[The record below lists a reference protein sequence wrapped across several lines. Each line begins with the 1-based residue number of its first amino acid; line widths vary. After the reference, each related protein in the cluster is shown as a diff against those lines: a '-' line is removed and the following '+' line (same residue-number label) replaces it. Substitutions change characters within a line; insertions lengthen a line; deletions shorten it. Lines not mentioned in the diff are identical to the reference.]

1 MERRDLLRA
10 FGAATALTFL
20 PHKTLEAWTRASS
33 GHRPANGLTDAQMAL
48 VRAIADTIIPRTDTP
63 SATDV
68 GVHGFV
74 DVIVAEQ
81 ATDAERSAFLAGL
94 EAIDARARSTGGVVF
109 ADLSPEARGTLIE
122 TLESGSRDAEPS
134 RTYWRLKGLVVH
146 GYFTSEPV
154 MKDVLKHTVM
164 PGKFEGDAPILMPT
178 PVRDEE
184 GGRRLEHH
192 GGLERRVGP

>member
-10 FGAATALTFL
+10 LGAATALTFL
-20 PHKTLEAWTRASS
+20 PHETLAAWTRATS
-33 GHRPANGLTDAQMAL
+33 GVRPANGLNDAQMAL

-74 DVIVAEQ
+74 DVIVAER
-81 ATDAERSAFLAGL
+81 ATDAERARFLAGL
-94 EAIDARARSTGGVVF
+94 EAIDARALSTSGVVF
-109 ADLSPEARGTLIE
+109 ADLGTDARGALIE
-122 TLESGSRDAEPS
+122 TFESESRDDEPA

-154 MKDVLKHTVM
+154 MKNVLKHTVM
-164 PGKFEGDAPILMPT
+164 PGKFEGDAPLLMPT
-178 PVRDEE
+178 PRSTP
-184 GGRRLEHH
+184 GLEHDH
-192 GGLERRVGP
+192 A